1 MGERAHPHLNT
12 TRRTTRDQEEAKNH
26 MSEKITGGQLVV
38 QMLESLGVTHVFG
51 VVGGQT
57 LAITDAIIDTPS
69 IEFVHTRHENAAA
82 VMADAFGR
90 LTGRPAVAIS
100 TTGPGATNL
109 LTGVGGAFRD
119 SSPAIIITCN
129 NNGENIHKDDAQNA
143 DHVDIFKPFTKYS
156 RLVAH
161 ASSIKQAMEEAYINA
176 MTGNPGPVHLD
187 FARDTIE
194 LPVEHAPAVP
204 AVHPARSWVGTRP
217 VAPAEEIAA
226 VAARVLA
233 AEKPVIWV
241 GNGGNRAQASDDVL
255 ALAEALNIPVITTFN
270 GMGAVPTTHPLVFGA
285 LSRMGTQ
292 LTNRVIGDA
301 DLVLAL
307 GNSLNAVSTTRWR
320 RNLPDIVQVDVDPA
334 MIGRYYAE
342 VTTGVVGDL
351 AAFARDLVAATAG
364 DADAARER
372 RADWIAEL
380 QRAERDWWALSES
393 LEPENPGTVSPAV
406 VVRALR
412 DVTPSDAVLIPDAGN
427 PGVWSFLW
435 EMDTPYRYIKPVGFG
450 NMGFALPAAIAS
462 VADDPSRPVLA
473 LIGDGSLGMSLGEL
487 ETLARAGGPVVIVVL
502 NDSSYGNIRQEQ
514 VLHFDGRTI
523 GVDFQEV
530 NFATVAQGMG
540 LDGKRVTEVGA
551 LVDAVRDGF
560 ASGKPVVIDVVL
572 DRAANAWTYPA
583 FVPEAS

>member
-1 MGERAHPHLNT
+1 MTET
-12 TRRTTRDQEEAKNH
+12 
-26 MSEKITGGQLVV
+26 ITGGQLVV
-38 QMLESLGVTHVFG
+38 QMLESLGVTKVFG

-82 VMADAFGR
+82 VMADAYGR

-143 DHVDIFKPFTKYS
+143 DHVDIFRPFTKYS

-161 ASSIKQAMEEAYINA
+161 ASGIKQAMEEAYINA

-194 LPVEHAPAVP
+194 QAVAEPPVVP
-204 AVHPARSWVGTRP
+204 AVHPARSWVQKRP
-217 VAPAEEIAA
+217 IAA
-226 VAARVLA
+226 PEQIASVAERLLA
-233 AEKPVIWV
+233 AEKPVIWL
-241 GNGGNRAQASDDVL
+241 GNGGNRAMGAEDVL
-255 ALAEALNIPVITTFN
+255 ALADALSIPVITTFN

-285 LSRMGTQ
+285 LSRMGTA
-292 LTNRVIGDA
+292 LSTRVIGDA

-320 RNLPDIVQVDVDPA
+320 RALPEVIQVDVDPA
-334 MIGRYYAE
+334 MIGRYYAD

-351 AAFARDLVAATAG
+351 AAFARDVVAATA
-364 DADAARER
+364 DRADQARSG

-380 QRAERDWWALSES
+380 QQAEREWWTLSDD
-393 LEPENPGTVSPAV
+393 LEPANDGTVSPAV

-427 PGVWSFLW
+427 PGVWSYLW

-462 VADDPSRPVLA
+462 VVDEPERPVLA

-487 ETLARAGGPVVIVVL
+487 ETLARADGPVVIVVL

-523 GVDFQEV
+523 GVDFLDV
-530 NFATVAQGMG
+530 DFAQVAAGMG
-540 LDGKRVTEVGA
+540 LNGVRVTDVDA
-551 LVDAVRDGF
+551 LVDAVRDGY
-560 ASGKPVVIDVVL
+560 ASGRPVVIDVVL
-572 DRAANAWTYPA
+572 DREANAWTYPA
-583 FVPEAS
+583 FQPHTA

>member
-1 MGERAHPHLNT
+1 MTE
-12 TRRTTRDQEEAKNH
+12 
-26 MSEKITGGQLVV
+26 ITGGALVV
-38 QMLESLGVTHVFG
+38 KMLESLGVTHVFG

-57 LAITDAIIDTPS
+57 LAITDALIDTDS

-82 VMADAFGR
+82 VMADAHGR

-143 DHVDIFKPFTKYS
+143 DHIDIFRNYVKYG

-161 ASSIKQAMEEAYINA
+161 PTSIKQAMEEAYINA

-194 LPVEHAPAVP
+194 QPVPNPPSVP

-217 VAPAEEIAA
+217 VASADQVAA

-233 AEKPVIWV
+233 AQKPVIWL
-241 GNGGNRAQASDDVL
+241 GNGGNRGRASEDVL
-255 ALAEALNIPVITTFN
+255 ALADALNIPVITTFN

-285 LSRMGTQ
+285 LSRMGTH
-292 LTNRVIGDA
+292 LSTRVIGEA

-320 RNLPDIVQVDVDPA
+320 RQLPEVVQVDIDPA

-342 VTTGVVGDL
+342 VTTGVVGDV
-351 AAFARDLVAATAG
+351 AAFARDLTAATASG
-364 DADAARER
+364 AER
-372 RADWIAEL
+372 AHGSRAGWIAEL
-380 QRAERDWWALSES
+380 QKAESAWWELSAAV
-393 LEPENPGTVSPAV
+393 EPTNPGSVSPAV
-406 VVRALR
+406 AVRRLR
-412 DVTPSDAVLIPDAGN
+412 AVTPEEAVLIPDAGN

-435 EMDTPYRYIKPVGFG
+435 EMPLPYRYIKPVGFG

-462 VADDPSRPVLA
+462 VAEAPERPVLA

-487 ETLARAGGPVVIVVL
+487 ETLARVGGPVVVVVL

-514 VLHFDGRTI
+514 VLHFDGRTV
-523 GVDFQEV
+523 GVDFQDV
-530 NFATVAQGMG
+530 DFAQVARGMG
-540 LDGKRVTEVGA
+540 LKAVRVTDQESMVRAVGE
-551 LVDAVRDGF
+551 GF
-560 ASGKPVVIDVVL
+560 ASGAPLVVDVVL
-572 DRAANAWTYPA
+572 DREANAWTYEA
-583 FVPEAS
+583 FTPYEG

>member
-1 MGERAHPHLNT
+1 MTN
-12 TRRTTRDQEEAKNH
+12 N
-26 MSEKITGGQLVV
+26 ITGGQLVV
-38 QMLESLGVTHVFG
+38 KMLESLGVTKVFG

-82 VMADAFGR
+82 VMADAYGR

-143 DHVDIFKPFTKYS
+143 DHVEIFRPFVKFG
-156 RLVAH
+156 RLIAH
-161 ASSIKQAMEEAYINA
+161 ASSIKQVMEEAYINA

-194 LPVEHAPAVP
+194 QPVAEVP
-204 AVHPARSWVGTRP
+204 EIPTVHPARSWVGTRP
-217 VAPAEEIAA
+217 VAAGEEIAA
-226 VAARVLA
+226 VAARVLT

-241 GNGGNRAQASDDVL
+241 GNGANRGRAGEAVL
-255 ALAEALNIPVITTFN
+255 ELADALGIPVVTTFN

-285 LSRMGTQ
+285 LSRMGTN
-292 LTNRVIGDA
+292 LTTRVIDDA

-320 RNLPDIVQVDVDPA
+320 RRLPEVVQVDIDPT

-351 AAFARDLVAATAG
+351 ASFGRDLVDATAQG
-364 DADAARER
+364 AASA
-372 RADWIAEL
+372 RASRQSWIAEL
-380 QRAERDWWALSES
+380 QQAERDWWELSRD
-393 LEPENPGTVSPAV
+393 LEPQNAGTVSPAV

-412 DVTPSDAVLIPDAGN
+412 EVTPRDAVLIPDAGN

-435 EMDTPYRYIKPVGFG
+435 EMDEPYRYIKPVGFG

-462 VADDPSRPVLA
+462 VVDDPTRPVLA

-487 ETLARAGGPVVIVVL
+487 ETLARTGGPVVIVVL

-523 GVDFQEV
+523 GVDFHDV
-530 NFATVAQGMG
+530 DFAQVARGMG
-540 LDGKRVTEVGA
+540 LEAVRVTDVDA
-551 LVDAVRDGF
+551 LVDAVRDGY
-560 ASGKPVVIDVVL
+560 ASGRPVVVDVVL
-572 DRAANAWTYPA
+572 DREANAWTYPA
-583 FVPEAS
+583 FVPHNA

>member
-1 MGERAHPHLNT
+1 MTN
-12 TRRTTRDQEEAKNH
+12 N
-26 MSEKITGGQLVV
+26 ITGGQLVV
-38 QMLESLGVTHVFG
+38 KMLESLGVTKVFG

-69 IEFVHTRHENAAA
+69 IEFVHSRHENAAA
-82 VMADAFGR
+82 VMADAYGR

-143 DHVDIFKPFTKYS
+143 DHVEIFRPFVKFG
-156 RLVAH
+156 RLIAH
-161 ASSIKQAMEEAYINA
+161 ASSIKQVMEEAYINA

-194 LPVEHAPAVP
+194 QPVAEVP
-204 AVHPARSWVGTRP
+204 EIPTVHPARSWVGTRP
-217 VAPAEEIAA
+217 VAAGEEIAA
-226 VAARVLA
+226 VAARVLT

-241 GNGGNRAQASDDVL
+241 GNGANRGRAGEAVL
-255 ALAEALNIPVITTFN
+255 ELADALGIPVVTTFN

-285 LSRMGTQ
+285 LSRMGTN
-292 LTNRVIGDA
+292 LTTRVIDDA

-320 RNLPDIVQVDVDPA
+320 RRLPEVVQVDIDPT

-351 AAFARDLVAATAG
+351 AAFARDLVDATAQE
-364 DADAARER
+364 AASA
-372 RADWIAEL
+372 RASRQSWIAEL
-380 QRAERDWWALSES
+380 QQAERDWWELSRD
-393 LEPENPGTVSPAV
+393 LEPQNAGTVSPAV

-412 DVTPSDAVLIPDAGN
+412 EVTPRDAVLIPDAGN

-435 EMDTPYRYIKPVGFG
+435 EMDEPYRYIKPVGFG

-462 VADDPSRPVLA
+462 VVDDPTRPVLA

-523 GVDFQEV
+523 GVDFHDV
-530 NFATVAQGMG
+530 DFAQVARGMG
-540 LDGKRVTEVGA
+540 LEAVRVTDVDA
-551 LVDAVRDGF
+551 LVDAVRDGY
-560 ASGKPVVIDVVL
+560 ASGRPVVVDVVL
-572 DRAANAWTYPA
+572 DREANAWTYPA
-583 FVPEAS
+583 FVPHNA

>member
-1 MGERAHPHLNT
+1 
-12 TRRTTRDQEEAKNH
+12 
-26 MSEKITGGQLVV
+26 MSDKITGGQLVV

-82 VMADAFGR
+82 VMADAYGR
-90 LTGRPAVAIS
+90 LTGRPSVAIS

-143 DHVDIFKPFTKYS
+143 DHVDIFSAFTKYS

-161 ASSIKQAMEEAYINA
+161 GSGIKQAMEEAYINA

-194 LPVEHAPAVP
+194 LPVDQPPTVP
-204 AVHPARSWVGTRP
+204 AVHPARSWVGHRP
-217 VAPAEEIAA
+217 VAASDEIAA

-233 AEKPVIWV
+233 AQKPVIWV

-285 LSRMGTQ
+285 LSRMGTS

-320 RNLPDIVQVDVDPA
+320 RALPEIVQVDVDPA

-364 DADAARER
+364 EADASRAR

-380 QRAERDWWALSES
+380 QHAERDWWQLSAS
-393 LEPENPGTVSPAV
+393 LEDSTPGTVSPAV

-412 DVTPSDAVLIPDAGN
+412 DVTPADTVLIPDAGN

-435 EMDTPYRYIKPVGFG
+435 EMDVPYRYIKPVGFG

-462 VADDPSRPVLA
+462 IADDPERPVLA

-487 ETLARAGGPVVIVVL
+487 ETLARVGGPVVIVVL

-514 VLHFDGRTI
+514 VLHFKGRTI
-523 GVDFQEV
+523 GVDFQDV

-540 LDGKRVTEVGA
+540 LNGKRVTEVGE

-560 ASGKPVVIDVVL
+560 ASGRPVVIDVVL
-572 DRAANAWTYPA
+572 DREANAWTYPA
-583 FVPEAS
+583 FVPES

>member
-1 MGERAHPHLNT
+1 
-12 TRRTTRDQEEAKNH
+12 
-26 MSEKITGGQLVV
+26 MSDKITGGQLVV

-82 VMADAFGR
+82 VMADAYGR
-90 LTGRPAVAIS
+90 LTGRPSVAIS

-143 DHVDIFKPFTKYS
+143 DHVDIFSAFTKYS

-161 ASSIKQAMEEAYINA
+161 GSGIKQAMEEAYINA

-194 LPVEHAPAVP
+194 LPVEQPPTVP
-204 AVHPARSWVGTRP
+204 AVHPARAWVGRRP
-217 VAPAEEIAA
+217 VAASDEIAA

-285 LSRMGTQ
+285 LSRMGTS

-320 RNLPDIVQVDVDPA
+320 RALPEIVQVDVDPA

-364 DADAARER
+364 EADASRAR

-380 QRAERDWWALSES
+380 QQAERDWWQLSAS
-393 LEPENPGTVSPAV
+393 LEDSTPGTVSPAV

-412 DVTPSDAVLIPDAGN
+412 DVTPADTVLIPDAGN

-435 EMDTPYRYIKPVGFG
+435 EMDVPYRYIKPVGFG

-462 VADDPSRPVLA
+462 IADDPARPVLA

-487 ETLARAGGPVVIVVL
+487 ETLARVGGPVVIVVL

-514 VLHFDGRTI
+514 VLHFKGRTI
-523 GVDFQEV
+523 GVDFQDV

-540 LDGKRVTEVGA
+540 LDGKRVTEVGE

-572 DRAANAWTYPA
+572 DREANAWTYPA
-583 FVPEAS
+583 FVPES

>member
-1 MGERAHPHLNT
+1 
-12 TRRTTRDQEEAKNH
+12 

-82 VMADAFGR
+82 VMADAYGR
-90 LTGRPAVAIS
+90 LTGRPSVAIS

-143 DHVDIFKPFTKYS
+143 DHVDIFSAFTKYS

-161 ASSIKQAMEEAYINA
+161 ASGIKQAMEEAYINA

-194 LPVEHAPAVP
+194 QLVENPPAVP
-204 AVHPARSWVGTRP
+204 AVHPARSWVGHRP
-217 VAPAEEIAA
+217 VAASDEIAA
-226 VAARVLA
+226 IAARVLA

-255 ALAEALNIPVITTFN
+255 ALADALNIPVITTFN

-285 LSRMGTQ
+285 LSRMGTS

-320 RNLPDIVQVDVDPA
+320 RALPEIVQVDVDPA

-364 DADAARER
+364 EADASRQR
-372 RADWIAEL
+372 RASWVADL
-380 QRAERDWWALSES
+380 QQAERDWWALSDS
-393 LEPENPGTVSPAV
+393 LEAENAGTVSPAV

-412 DVTPSDAVLIPDAGN
+412 DVTPADAVLIPDAGN

-435 EMDTPYRYIKPVGFG
+435 EMDVPYRYIKPVGFG

-462 VADDPSRPVLA
+462 IADDPERPVLA

-487 ETLARAGGPVVIVVL
+487 ETLARVGGPVVIVVL

-514 VLHFDGRTI
+514 VLHFKGRTI
-523 GVDFQEV
+523 GVDFQDV

-540 LDGKRVTEVGA
+540 LDGKRVTEVGE
-551 LVDAVRDGF
+551 LVDAVREGF
-560 ASGKPVVIDVVL
+560 ASGKPVVLDVVL
-572 DRAANAWTYPA
+572 DREANAWTYPA
-583 FVPEAS
+583 FVPES

>member
-1 MGERAHPHLNT
+1 MTET
-12 TRRTTRDQEEAKNH
+12 
-26 MSEKITGGQLVV
+26 ITGGQLVV
-38 QMLESLGVTHVFG
+38 QMLESLGVTRVFG

-69 IEFVHTRHENAAA
+69 IEFIHTRHENAAA
-82 VMADAFGR
+82 VMADAYGR

-119 SSPAIIITCN
+119 SSPALIITCN

-143 DHVDIFKPFTKYS
+143 DHIDIFKPFTKYS

-194 LPVEHAPAVP
+194 QPVADPPVVP

-217 VAPAEEIAA
+217 VAAPEEIAT
-226 VAARVLA
+226 VAARLLA
-233 AEKPVIWV
+233 AEKPVIWL
-241 GNGGNRAQASDDVL
+241 GNGGNRARASDDVL
-255 ALAEALNIPVITTFN
+255 RLAEALSIPVITTFN

-285 LSRMGTQ
+285 LSRMGTN
-292 LTNRVIGDA
+292 LSTRVIDDA

-320 RNLPDIVQVDVDPA
+320 RVLPEVVQVDVDPA
-334 MIGRYYAE
+334 MIGRYYAD

-351 AAFARDLVAATAG
+351 AAFARDVVAATA
-364 DADAARER
+364 D
-372 RADWIAEL
+372 RADGARAGRAGWIAEL
-380 QRAERDWWALSES
+380 QQAERDWWALSDD
-393 LEPENPGTVSPAV
+393 LEPENAGTISPAV
-406 VVRALR
+406 AVRALR
-412 DVTPSDAVLIPDAGN
+412 EVTPSDAVLIPDAGN
-427 PGVWSFLW
+427 PGVWSYLW
-435 EMDTPYRYIKPVGFG
+435 EMDTPYLYIKPVGFG

-462 VADDPSRPVLA
+462 IADDPARPVLA

-487 ETLARAGGPVVIVVL
+487 ETLARVGGPVAIVVL

-523 GVDFQEV
+523 GVDFLDV
-530 NFATVAQGMG
+530 DFAQIARGMG
-540 LDGKRVTEVGA
+540 LNGVRVTELDE
-551 LVDAVRDGF
+551 LVDAVRDGY
-560 ASGKPVVIDVVL
+560 ASGRPIVIDVVL
-572 DRAANAWTYPA
+572 DREANAWTYPA
-583 FVPEAS
+583 FRPHTA

>member
-1 MGERAHPHLNT
+1 MTE
-12 TRRTTRDQEEAKNH
+12 
-26 MSEKITGGQLVV
+26 MTGGAFVV
-38 QMLESLGVTHVFG
+38 KMLESLGVTHVFG

-57 LAITDAIIDTPS
+57 LAITDAIIDTDS

-82 VMADAFGR
+82 VMADAYGR

-119 SSPAIIITCN
+119 SSPAIILTCN

-143 DHVDIFKPFTKYS
+143 DHIDIFRNYVKYG

-161 ASSIKQAMEEAYINA
+161 STSIKQAMEEAYINA

-194 LPVEHAPAVP
+194 QPMENPPVVP
-204 AVHPARSWVGTRP
+204 AVHPARSWVGERP
-217 VAPAEEIAA
+217 VAANGQVEAI
-226 VAARVLA
+226 AARVIA
-233 AEKPVIWV
+233 AERPVIWL
-241 GNGGNRAQASDDVL
+241 GNGGNRGQASGEVL
-255 ALAEALNIPVITTFN
+255 ALADALNIPVITTFN

-285 LSRMGTQ
+285 LSRMGTN
-292 LTNRVIGDA
+292 LSTRVIGEA

-320 RNLPDIVQVDVDPA
+320 RRLPEVVQVDIDPA

-351 AAFARDLVAATAG
+351 ASFARDLTAATA
-364 DADAARER
+364 AQAERARDS
-372 RADWIAEL
+372 RADWIAQL
-380 QRAERDWWALSES
+380 QKAEQQWWDLSS
-393 LEPENPGTVSPAV
+393 GVEPENPGTVSPAV
-406 VVRALR
+406 VVRRLR
-412 DVTPSDAVLIPDAGN
+412 EVTPEDAVLIPDAGN

-435 EMDTPYRYIKPVGFG
+435 EMPLPYRYIKPVGFG

-462 VADDPSRPVLA
+462 VADAPERPVLA

-487 ETLARAGGPVVIVVL
+487 ETLARVGGPVVIVVL

-514 VLHFDGRTI
+514 VLHFNGRTV

-530 NFATVAQGMG
+530 DFAQVASGMG
-540 LDGKRVTEVGA
+540 LAGVRVTDQES
-551 LVDAVRDGF
+551 LVRAVREGF
-560 ASGKPVVIDVVL
+560 ASGAPLVVDVVL
-572 DRAANAWTYPA
+572 DREVNAWTYEA
-583 FVPEAS
+583 FTPYEG

>member
-1 MGERAHPHLNT
+1 
-12 TRRTTRDQEEAKNH
+12 

-38 QMLESLGVTHVFG
+38 KMLESLGITHVFG

-69 IEFVHTRHENAAA
+69 IEFIHTRHEGAAA
-82 VMADAFGR
+82 AMADAYGR
-90 LTGRPAVAIS
+90 LTGRPAVAIA

-143 DHVDIFKPFTKYS
+143 DHVQVFTPFTKYA

-161 ASSIKQAMEEAYINA
+161 SSSIKQAMEEAYVNA

-194 LPVEHAPAVP
+194 QVVANPPSVP
-204 AVHPARSWVGTRP
+204 EVHPSRSWVGNRP
-217 VAPAEEIAA
+217 VAAAEQVSA
-226 VAARVLA
+226 VAERLLA
-233 AEKPVIWV
+233 ADRPVIWV
-241 GNGGNRAQASDDVL
+241 GNGGNRAHAADAVL
-255 ALAEALNIPVITTFN
+255 ALADALNIPVITTFN

-285 LSRMGTQ
+285 LSRMGTN
-292 LTNRVIGDA
+292 LTSRVIGES

-307 GNSLNAVSTTRWR
+307 GNSLNAVSTGRWR
-320 RNLPDIVQVDVDPA
+320 LQLPEVVQVDVDPA
-334 MIGRYYAE
+334 MIGRYYSE
-342 VTTGVVGDL
+342 ITTGVVGDL
-351 AAFARDLVAATAG
+351 AAFSTDLVAATAG
-364 DADAARER
+364 RAAE
-372 RADWIAEL
+372 AK
-380 QRAERDWWALSES
+380 AERSGWIES
-393 LEPENPGTVSPAV
+393 LQQAEKEWWELSASREPENEGTVSPAV

-412 DVTPSDAVLIPDAGN
+412 EVTPADAVLIPDAGN

-435 EMDTPYRYIKPVGFG
+435 EMDEPYRYIKPVGFG
-450 NMGFALPAAIAS
+450 NMGFALPASIAS
-462 VADDPSRPVLA
+462 VAAEPDRPVLA

-487 ETLARAGGPVVIVVL
+487 ETLARTGGPVVIVVL

-514 VLHFDGRTI
+514 VLHFNGRTV
-523 GVDFQEV
+523 GVDFGDV
-530 NFATVAQGMG
+530 DFAQVAKGMG
-540 LDGKRVTEVGA
+540 LASKRVTDIDDLVETVKGA
-551 LVDAVRDGF
+551 F
-560 ASGKPVVIDVVL
+560 AGSRPVVVDVVL

-583 FVPEAS
+583 FVPFAAAAPTPQQDAD